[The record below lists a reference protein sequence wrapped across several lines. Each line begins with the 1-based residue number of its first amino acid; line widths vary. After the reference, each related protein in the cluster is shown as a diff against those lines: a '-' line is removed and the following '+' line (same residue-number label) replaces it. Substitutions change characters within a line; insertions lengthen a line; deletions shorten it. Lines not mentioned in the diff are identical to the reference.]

1 MLRLCLIIT
10 VSFFIYSCRTDY
22 LPEQEKYNN
31 SSAFQLTSKRISL
44 SESKHKEKLITELG
58 KAEANFKVLS
68 KTNVN
73 GRVIDYGNEVSI
85 DTDNVTYIEN
95 GPNFHTY
102 TFHLTR
108 AKAPADAPLENL
120 VLSPLT
126 DGTYRELLFTYSL
139 TSSEKQMLENGLP
152 VETKGK
158 VNVTE
163 LTKGT
168 YNNGGQLAKTS
179 CNWTERTV
187 WISCSEGLHSGS
199 NFSACRF
206 ITHPEE
212 GTPPRAY
219 TVEEYRCLSESDPGP
234 GEGGGGSTGGG
245 SSSSG
250 SGGDDNTPCSGNGVL
265 TDPQQPGITDPNG
278 CTGIPTMP
286 TLPNLADDP
295 CISLK
300 AKSSLPEF
308 QNKVA
313 ELSEDAKGLA
323 EVGIVTYNNLPTY
336 SDKSYG
342 GVDSN
347 GSSFVKLNV
356 DWNRAPNIT
365 GFMHCHLNILT
376 VPTLRTLTVFSMSDF
391 VALAQLVENSSA
403 PIHELG
409 MYVTSERGTFA
420 IKLTDKQAIIDFA
433 EYIKNNE
440 KDVGKYFEKTITWDM
455 PKPEQIKGLLK
466 LIKNNSGAGI
476 ELYESDSNFK
486 NWKRHYLDEN
496 NKLKTVKC
504 I

>member
-1 MLRLCLIIT
+1 MSVVLTL
-10 VSFFIYSCRTDY
+10 YSCRTDH
-22 LPEQEKYNN
+22 LPEKENYSNT
-31 SSAFQLTSKRISL
+31 SAFQLSSKRISL
-44 SESKHKEKLITELG
+44 NESKHKAKLLPELEKAKAVFSKLKTNALG
-58 KAEANFKVLS
+58 KTTTS
-68 KTNVN
+68 
-73 GRVIDYGNEVSI
+73 YGNGVSI

-95 GPNFHTY
+95 GSNYHTY
-102 TFHLTR
+102 TFYLKR
-108 AKAPADAPLENL
+108 ENAPADAPLENL

-126 DGTYRELLFTYSL
+126 DGSYRELLFTYSL
-139 TSSEKQMLENGLP
+139 TSSEKQMLENGFI
-152 VETKGK
+152 VNTQGK
-158 VNVTE
+158 VKVTE
-163 LTKGT
+163 LAKGT
-168 YNNGGQLAKTS
+168 YNSGGQLAKTS
-179 CNWTERTV
+179 CNWTETTV
-187 WISCSEGLHSGS
+187 WVPCSEGLHSGS

-219 TVEEYRCLSESDPGP
+219 TVEEYRCLSETDPGP
-234 GEGGGGSTGGG
+234 GEVGGGSTGGG
-245 SSSSG
+245 GSSGSG
-250 SGGDDNTPCSGNGVL
+250 SGGDDNDDTTPCNGSGVL
-265 TDPQQPGITDPNG
+265 TEPQQPGITDPNG
-278 CTGIPTMP
+278 CTGIPTIP

-300 AKSSLPEF
+300 AKSNLPEF
-308 QNKVA
+308 QNKMA

-323 EVGIVTYNNLPTY
+323 EAGIVTYNSLPTY
-336 SDKSYG
+336 SDKAYG

-420 IKLTDKQAIIDFA
+420 IKLTDIQAIIDFA
-433 EYIKNNE
+433 NYIKSNE
-440 KDVGKYFEKTITWDM
+440 KDVGKYFEKAITWDM
-455 PKPEQIKGLLK
+455 PKQEQIKGLLK
-466 LIKNNSGAGI
+466 LIKNNNGAGI